1 MQSLETNGAII
12 RYEQMGQGPLLIMI
26 PGASGVNDSYMDTAE
41 KLKSQ
46 FTVVLPD
53 RRGYGYS
60 ELTEPMPASINQT
73 HDTFRL
79 EKDTEDMA
87 VLTKKLSDNPVYIM
101 GTDTG
106 AVVAMRMLEKFPDLI
121 AGAAIHEPL
130 NATVFPNRTELEK
143 EARKIS
149 QAAEIEGIPA
159 AMRIFEYVMKPS
171 QLDMKVLVEDTI
183 APCAVCS
190 PDTMDSNS
198 AESTKIWMQ
207 YELRQ
212 YMDYKVDLGQLRK
225 IAHKIAWLKGKASK
239 GSLAYQASDLF
250 ARDTD
255 KEAAEVAGGHFGYV
269 QEPEAFAKDLSSIL
283 DK

>member
-1 MQSLETNGAII
+1 VQSLETNGAII

-41 KLKSQ
+41 KLKSH

-60 ELTEPMPASINQT
+60 ELTQPMPASINQT
-73 HDTFRL
+73 HDTFKL
-79 EKDTEDMA
+79 EKDTEDIQA
-87 VLTKKLSDNPVYIM
+87 LAENLSDNPVYIM

-106 AVVAMRMLEKFPDLI
+106 AVVAMRLLEKFPELI
-121 AGAAIHEPL
+121 VGAAVHEPL

-143 EARKIS
+143 EAQKIS

-159 AMRIFEYVMKPS
+159 AMRIFEHTMKPS

-183 APCAVCS
+183 APCAVCA

-212 YMDYKVDLGQLRK
+212 YMDYKVDLEQLRK
-225 IAHKIAWLKGKASK
+225 TNHKIAWLKGSASK
-239 GSLAYQASDLF
+239 GSLAYQAADLF
-250 ARDTD
+250 ARDIGG
-255 KEAAEVAGGHFGYV
+255 KAAEVAGGHFGYV

-283 DK
+283 NK

>member
-41 KLKSQ
+41 KLKSH

-60 ELTEPMPASINQT
+60 ELTQPMPASINQT
-73 HDTFRL
+73 HDTFKL
-79 EKDTEDMA
+79 EKDTEDIQA
-87 VLTKKLSDNPVYIM
+87 LAENLSDNPVYIM
-101 GTDTG
+101 GIDTG
-106 AVVAMRMLEKFPDLI
+106 AVVAMRLLEKFPELI
-121 AGAAIHEPL
+121 VGAAVHEPL

-143 EARKIS
+143 EAQKIS

-159 AMRIFEYVMKPS
+159 AMRIFEHTMKPS

-183 APCAVCS
+183 APCAVCA

-212 YMDYKVDLGQLRK
+212 YMDYKVDLEQLRK
-225 IAHKIAWLKGKASK
+225 TNHKIAWLKGSASK
-239 GSLAYQASDLF
+239 GSLAYQAADLF
-250 ARDTD
+250 ARDIGG
-255 KEAAEVAGGHFGYV
+255 KAAEVAGGHFGYV

-283 DK
+283 NK

>member
-26 PGASGVNDSYMDTAE
+26 PGASGVNDDYMDTAE
-41 KLKSQ
+41 VLKSH
-46 FTVVLPD
+46 FTVILPD

-60 ELTEPMPASINQT
+60 ELTEPMPASINLT

-79 EKDTEDMA
+79 EKDTEDMTA
-87 VLTKKLSDNPVYIM
+87 LARNLSNNSVYIM

-106 AVVAMRMLEKFPDLI
+106 AVVGMRMLEKEPDLI

-130 NATVFPNRTELEK
+130 NATVFPNRAELEK
-143 EARKIS
+143 EAQKIS
-149 QAAEIEGIPA
+149 QAAEVEGIPA
-159 AMRIFEYVMKPS
+159 AMRIFEHVMKPS
-171 QLDMKVLVEDTI
+171 QLDMEILVENTI

-190 PDTMDSNS
+190 PDTMDSNA
-198 AESTKIWMQ
+198 AESTKVWMQ

-212 YMDYKVDLGQLRK
+212 YMDYKVDLDKLRK
-225 IAHKIAWLKGKASK
+225 IANKIAWLKGEKSK
-239 GSLAYQASDLF
+239 GSLAYQAADLF
-250 ARDTD
+250 ARDMD
-255 KEAAEVAGGHFGYV
+255 EKAKEVAGGHFGYI
-269 QEPEAFAKDLSSIL
+269 QEPEAFAKDLKNIF